1 MGDDTMT
8 DDDRNLLE
16 RAARAA
22 GLYEDW
28 PAPDYEVQWNGDGMW
43 CCGMGRGYLWNPL
56 TDDGDALRLAV
67 KLRIGVLCYGETV
80 VTLFEKPGDIGPV
93 PQRRTAVV
101 EGDESAAVRRAI
113 TRAAAEMAQ

>member
-1 MGDDTMT
+1 MT
-8 DDDRNLLE
+8 DDDRKLLE

-67 KLRIGVLCYGETV
+67 RCGIAVYPPEDPLDDATAHVDGPGSCWISEPVLD
-80 VTLFEKPGDIGPV
+80 GDPC
-93 PQRRTAVV
+93 
-101 EGDESAAVRRAI
+101 AATRRAI
-113 TRAAAEMAQ
+113 VLAASGLAP